1 MSLTTII
8 LINSIADVAIL
19 GALAFVCSR
28 AAGLRP
34 HQRAVARRR
43 VAPAPRRHG
52 RLASAG
58 ASN

>member
-8 LINSIADVAIL
+8 LINSIADAAIL

-34 HQRAVARRR
+34 HQRAIARQRS
-43 VAPAPRRHG
+43 APRRLN
-52 RLASAG
+52 RLAG
-58 ASN
+58 ASA